1 MRHTCRFKLTFQH
14 GFRDPNQADKREIVT
29 RRPKAFDLLLMLR
42 EKQPWLHLALPRLP
56 ACVPAPRQTGGVG
69 SSQGKALIRLDCRR
83 QQLKA
88 VVLSETLSHGLAP
101 LPTEWIILEQ
111 QLAPRARANKI
122 YNSKMGQGA
131 EEERS
136 KHFDLFL

>member
-1 MRHTCRFKLTFQH
+1 MRHTYRFKLALQH
-14 GFRDPNQADKREIVT
+14 GFRDPDQADKREIVT

-42 EKQPWLHLALPRLP
+42 EKQSWLHLACPRP
-56 ACVPAPRQTGGVG
+56 CPSANGGVG
-69 SSQGKALIRLDCRR
+69 SSRGEALIRPDCRR

-122 YNSKMGQGA
+122 YNSKMGRGA
-131 EEERS
+131 EEERWE
-136 KHFDLFL
+136 HFDLFL

>member
-1 MRHTCRFKLTFQH
+1 MHAGSNLHFNAGSGT
-14 GFRDPNQADKREIVT
+14 PNQADKREIVT

-42 EKQPWLHLALPRLP
+42 EKQPWLHLASPRL
-56 ACVPAPRQTGGVG
+56 ACPRASLPLGKRGGVG
-69 SSQGKALIRLDCRR
+69 SSQGEALIRLDCRR

>member
-1 MRHTCRFKLTFQH
+1 MRHTCRFKLTFQR

-42 EKQPWLHLALPRLP
+42 EKQPWLHLASP
-56 ACVPAPRQTGGVG
+56 ARVRPCPSANRGGVG
-69 SSQGKALIRLDCRR
+69 SSQGEALIRLDCRR